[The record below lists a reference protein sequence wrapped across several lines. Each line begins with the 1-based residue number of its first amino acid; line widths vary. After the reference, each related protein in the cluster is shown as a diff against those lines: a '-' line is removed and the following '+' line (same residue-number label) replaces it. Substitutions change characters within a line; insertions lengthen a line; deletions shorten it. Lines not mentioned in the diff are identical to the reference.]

1 MKKQSQLHTH
11 KKIVSQD
18 PSTEE
23 KHPVSAFRFHP
34 PLVAFIFHYRRP
46 VDRIG
51 LEFGMVHG
59 IRFDSP

>member
-34 PLVAFIFHYRRP
+34 PSLPSFFTIG
-46 VDRIG
+46 DRSIESVWNSVWFTG
-51 LEFGMVHG
+51 
-59 IRFDSP
+59 